1 MERQFT
7 VGLAAGERVDA
18 TFALRIKEMRASRTG
33 EAYLSLEFG
42 DRSGA
47 IGGIMFRP
55 SREAESIPTGIVVH
69 VRGTVTAYRGVLRIS
84 VESMRPAGGYD
95 LRDIMPSGP
104 RDSNEMLEELRG
116 HVRAL
121 RDRGLGLLVRSVF
134 ADREFMK
141 RFKSCPATRALHHAY
156 IGGLL
161 EHTVAVAGI
170 CRTMADLYP
179 QVDADLLLAGALLHD
194 IGVVDTLEF
203 QTSIELTDS
212 GRLLGAPVL
221 GERRLTAAVAGS
233 TTVPSQV
240 VDQLAHMMLSH
251 EYIAGV
257 DGPTCPRTLEATVLA
272 GAHALDAQSARYIA
286 AGQRAGSV
294 GESWTIEG
302 SRALQPRAVSPTAAR
317 ERGSSPQ
324 YARSA

>member
-18 TFALRIKEMRASRTG
+18 MFALRIKEMRASRTG

-42 DRSGA
+42 DRAGA

-55 SREAESIPTGIVVH
+55 SREAESIPTGTVVH
-69 VRGTVTAYRGVLRIS
+69 VRGTVTTYRGVLRVS
-84 VESMRPAGGYD
+84 VETMRPAGRYD

-104 RDSNEMLEELRG
+104 RDSDEMLEELRG

-121 RDRGLGLLVRSVF
+121 HDRGLGLLVRSVF
-134 ADREFMK
+134 ADREFMT
-141 RFKSCPATRALHHAY
+141 RFKSCPATRAVHHAY

-203 QTSIELTDS
+203 QTSIELTDT

-221 GERRLTAAVAGS
+221 GERRLTAALAGS
-233 TTVPSQV
+233 TMVPPQV

-251 EYIAGV
+251 EGSAT
-257 DGPTCPRTLEATVLA
+257 DGPLCPRTLEATVLA
-272 GAHALDAQSARYIA
+272 AAHALDARSAQYIA
-286 AGQRAGSV
+286 VGQRAGSV

-302 SRALQPRAVSPTAAR
+302 SRALQPRTVSSAAV
-317 ERGSSPQ
+317 RGSGRLPQ